1 MGTVRQAR
9 PERSLSMTRKVVL
22 AFLGLAT
29 AALLTAPAALA
40 QQAPDSQQYGD
51 DIYGGTDTGAVQQ
64 PAGST
69 GDSATLA
76 KKTAPAT
83 TKLHANLTGE
93 AEVPPGDAQASG
105 TADVKVS
112 GGQVCWDVRWTGF
125 AATASHI
132 HKAVKGKAG
141 PIVVPFFKA
150 EQGAV
155 SGQRKQGCTE
165 VSAELAKGIAEHPAN
180 YYVNVHD
187 VEFPKGAIRGQLASA
202 GAADVGAQLP
212 NTGSFRSRGLLL
224 LSLSIVAAGSLL
236 LAVGQRR
243 RRPSHVRR

>member
-1 MGTVRQAR
+1 MLRRVTMAA
-9 PERSLSMTRKVVL
+9 VV
-22 AFLGLAT
+22 AVVT
-29 AALLTAPAALA
+29 AAIIGPAALA
-40 QQAPDSQQYGD
+40 QDSGDYTTKQVEYGD
-51 DIYGGTDTGAVQQ
+51 DVYSGTDGTTDSGTSGSTSGGAWTKFTAKL
-64 PAGST
+64 AGSNEVGG
-69 GDSATLA
+69 GD
-76 KKTAPAT
+76 P
-83 TKLHANLTGE
+83 NG
-93 AEVPPGDAQASG
+93 SG
-105 TADVKVS
+105 TAAVKVRGTEVCFDVKWS
-112 GGQVCWDVRWTGF
+112 GF
-125 AATASHI
+125 EAIMSHI
-132 HKAVKGKAG
+132 HKAVEGKAG
-141 PIVVPFFKA
+141 PIVVPFFKS

-187 VEFPKGAIRGQLASA
+187 VEFPKGAIRGQLAPA
-202 GAADVGAQLP
+202 GADVGAQLP